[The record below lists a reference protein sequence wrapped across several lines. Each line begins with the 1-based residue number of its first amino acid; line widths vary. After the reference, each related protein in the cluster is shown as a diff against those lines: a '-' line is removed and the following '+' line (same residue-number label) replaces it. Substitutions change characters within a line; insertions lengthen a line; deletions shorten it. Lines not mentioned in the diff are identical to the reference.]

1 MGNEY
6 ECTRDPFP
14 TGFVQVQVLLLGP
27 KIPAGM
33 STGDP
38 RVDSCHALSNVYTSK
53 KHYKLTFPVQ
63 TQRKIG
69 LWCLSPSRYKSV
81 HI

>member
-27 KIPAGM
+27 KIPAGT

-38 RVDSCHALSNVYTSK
+38 RVDSCHAL
-53 KHYKLTFPVQ
+53 
-63 TQRKIG
+63 
-69 LWCLSPSRYKSV
+69 
-81 HI
+81 